1 MKRLRNIKSAKTANN
16 KIICRIFAIQ
26 TKTTKN
32 MDTMIS
38 LANQMA
44 PMTMDDVRTK
54 CPYAFAEAPTNPGVS
69 EKYTYANTE
78 TVINDMARLG
88 WYPVEAKQCRHKK
101 GSSGIRSFHML
112 AMESADPRTN
122 IVDQNGNVEAKVRI
136 IIQNSHDGFNSFRF
150 MMGCYR
156 FVCSNGMVVADAQFA
171 DFSIR
176 HINYS
181 FDELRGIVAKVMES
195 VPATIDKM
203 NTMNTTILTD
213 DQKREMAVETYK
225 IRKGYAPEDDINVDD
240 QTVEDLM
247 TPVRT
252 EDEGNSLWNVFNVL
266 QEKMIKGSFMAPG
279 KNGKNRKQRPITSIK
294 KDLDYNERLWAVAE
308 QYIPVAD

>member
-1 MKRLRNIKSAKTANN
+1 
-16 KIICRIFAIQ
+16 
-26 TKTTKN
+26 

-44 PMTMDDVRTK
+44 PMTNEQVMSV
-54 CPYAFAEAPTNPGVS
+54 CPYAFAEVPTNPAVS
-69 EKYTYANTE
+69 GKYVHANTQ
-78 TVINDMARLG
+78 TVIEDMEKLG
-88 WYPVEAKQCRHKK
+88 WYPVEAKQCRQKK
-101 GSSGIRSFHML
+101 GSSGIRSFHMVV
-112 AMESADPRTN
+112 MESNDVKTN
-122 IVDQNGNVEAKVRI
+122 ILGADGNVEAKVRI

-150 MMGCYR
+150 MMGVYR

-181 FDELRGIVAKVMES
+181 FEELRGVVAKVMSE

-203 NTMNTTILTD
+203 QLMNTTILTD
-213 DQKREMAVETYK
+213 EQKREMAVETYK
-225 IRKGYAPEDDINVDD
+225 IRKGYTDEDNINVDN
-240 QTVEDLM
+240 QTVEDLL

-252 EDEGNSLWNVFNVL
+252 EDEGDSLWNVFNVL
-266 QEKMIKGSFMAPG
+266 QEKMIKGSFFAPG
-279 KNGKNRKQRPITSIK
+279 KNGKVRKQRPITSIK

-308 QYIPVAD
+308 QYIPVPVAA

>member
-1 MKRLRNIKSAKTANN
+1 
-16 KIICRIFAIQ
+16 
-26 TKTTKN
+26 
-32 MDTMIS
+32 MIS

-44 PMTMDDVRTK
+44 PMTNEQVK
-54 CPYAFAEAPTNPGVS
+54 SVCPYAFAEDPTNPAVS
-69 EKYTYANTE
+69 GKYVHANTA
-78 TVINDMARLG
+78 TVISDMEKLG
-88 WYPVEAKQCRHKK
+88 WYPVEAKQCRQKK
-101 GSSGIRSFHML
+101 GSKGIRSFHMVV
-112 AMESADPRTN
+112 MESNDVKTN
-122 IVDQNGNVEAKVRI
+122 ILGADGNVEAKVRI

-150 MMGCYR
+150 MMGVYR

-203 NTMNTTILTD
+203 NAMNTTILTD

-225 IRKGYAPEDDINVDD
+225 IRKGYSAEDDINVDD
-240 QTVEDLM
+240 QTVEDLL

-252 EDEGNSLWNVFNVL
+252 EDEGDSLWNVFNVL

-279 KNGKNRKQRPITSIK
+279 KNGKARKQRPITSIK
-294 KDLDYNERLWAVAE
+294 KDLDYNQRLWALAEKYMPATVA
-308 QYIPVAD
+308 A

>member
-1 MKRLRNIKSAKTANN
+1 
-16 KIICRIFAIQ
+16 
-26 TKTTKN
+26 

-78 TVINDMARLG
+78 TVINDMAKLG
-88 WYPVEAKQCRHKK
+88 WYPVEAKQCRQKK
-101 GSSGIRSFHML
+101 GSSGIRSFH
-112 AMESADPRTN
+112 
-122 IVDQNGNVEAKVRI
+122 IVAFQHDDVKILNKDGGTEAYVRI
-136 IIQNSHDGFNSFRF
+136 ILQNSHDGFHSFRF

-156 FVCSNGMVVADAQFA
+156 MVCSNGCILSDAEFA

-181 FDELRGIVAKVMES
+181 FDGLRAIVAKVIES
-195 VPATIDKM
+195 VPATIVKM
-203 NTMNTTILTD
+203 NVMNATILTD
-213 DQKREMAVETYK
+213 EEKREMAIETYK
-225 IRKGYAPEDDINVDD
+225 IRKGYAAEDKVNVDD
-240 QTVEDLM
+240 QTVEDLL
-247 TPVRT
+247 TPMRT

-266 QEKMIKGSFMAPG
+266 QEKMIKGCFSA
-279 KNGKNRKQRPITSIK
+279 NGKNNKRRKQRAITSVK
-294 KDLDYNERLWAVAE
+294 KDIDYNQKLWEYSMNFLQIAA
-308 QYIPVAD
+308 

>member
-1 MKRLRNIKSAKTANN
+1 ME
-16 KIICRIFAIQ
+16 
-26 TKTTKN
+26 
-32 MDTMIS
+32 TMIS

-44 PMTMDDVRTK
+44 PMTMDEVRTK
-54 CPYAFAEAPTNPGVS
+54 CPYAFAEDPTNPAVS
-69 EKYTYANTE
+69 GKYVHANTA
-78 TVINDMARLG
+78 TVISDMEKLG
-88 WYPVEAKQCRHKK
+88 WYPVEAKQCRQKK
-101 GSSGIRSFHML
+101 GSSGIRSFH
-112 AMESADPRTN
+112 
-122 IVDQNGNVEAKVRI
+122 IVAFQHDDVKILNKDGSTEAYVRI
-136 IIQNSHDGFNSFRF
+136 ILQNSHDGFNSFRF

-156 FVCSNGMVVADAQFA
+156 MVCGNGMVVADAQFA

-181 FDELRGIVAKVMES
+181 FEELRGIVAKVMES

-203 NTMNTTILTD
+203 NAMNTTILTD

-225 IRKGYAPEDDINVDD
+225 IRKGYTAEDKVNVDD
-240 QTVEDLM
+240 QTLEDLL
-247 TPVRT
+247 TPLRT

-308 QYIPVAD
+308 QFIPVAA

>member
-1 MKRLRNIKSAKTANN
+1 
-16 KIICRIFAIQ
+16 
-26 TKTTKN
+26 
-32 MDTMIS
+32 MIS

-44 PMTMDDVRTK
+44 PMTNEQVK
-54 CPYAFAEAPTNPGVS
+54 SVCPYAFAEDPTNPAVS
-69 EKYTYANTE
+69 GKYVHANTA
-78 TVINDMARLG
+78 TVISDMEKLG
-88 WYPVEAKQCRHKK
+88 WYPVEAKQCRQKK
-101 GSSGIRSFHML
+101 GSKGIRSFHMVV
-112 AMESADPRTN
+112 MESNDVKTN
-122 IVDQNGNVEAKVRI
+122 ILGADGNVEAKVRI

-150 MMGCYR
+150 MMGVYR

-203 NTMNTTILTD
+203 NAMNTTILTD
-213 DQKREMAVETYK
+213 DQ
-225 IRKGYAPEDDINVDD
+225 
-240 QTVEDLM
+240 TVEDLL

-252 EDEGNSLWNVFNVL
+252 EDEGDSLWNVFNVL

-308 QYIPVAD
+308 QYIPVQVAA